1 MHEGL
6 QKHPFVKLKKK
17 KKMHLLSS
25 LPQNCLG
32 FIFPVNILYSEDNG
46 IDLAS
51 EGPGPPLGISRRG
64 DKLM

>member
-1 MHEGL
+1 
-6 QKHPFVKLKKK
+6 
-17 KKMHLLSS
+17 MHLLSS

-32 FIFPVNILYSEDNG
+32 FIFPVNNFYSKDNV

-51 EGPGPPLGISRRG
+51 EGPGPPLGISSRG